1 LLGVFRSRSRHRL
14 GLDAGGDPAGDA
26 QVHRQI
32 DARDGSSPFLKWLAE
47 GVRCL
52 SPAYFA
58 LVMATGIVSIAS
70 DRAGLHTIAVVLLWL
85 NAGQYLL
92 LWILTSWRLLR
103 YPRAL
108 LDDLTD
114 HQSGPGFF
122 SAVAATSVLGNQLI
136 LTGAY
141 DLALALW
148 IFGLFI
154 WIVLTYAIFTTLT
167 IKETKPTIDRGIT
180 GAWLLAVVA
189 TQSIAL
195 LSALLSRHFQQPI
208 RLHINFLALSMWL
221 WGGMMYIWMI
231 SLIFYRYTFFKLSPA
246 DFTAPYWINMGA
258 MAISTLAG
266 SVLIE
271 NTADAAFLETLLPF
285 LKGFTIFFWATGTW
299 WIPILVILFVWR
311 HLYRKFPLSYD
322 PLYWGAVFPLGMYA
336 ACTFEMAR
344 AMSLDFLLPIARLF
358 VYVAL
363 LAWATTFVGL
373 IRGLVS
379 SLILALHSANRRL
392 DFR

>member
-1 LLGVFRSRSRHRL
+1 MN
-14 GLDAGGDPAGDA
+14 
-26 QVHRQI
+26 
-32 DARDGSSPFLKWLAE
+32 WLAE
-47 GVRCL
+47 GARGL

-70 DRAGLHTIAVVLLWL
+70 DRAGFHAIAVVLLWL

-92 LWILTSWRLLR
+92 LCILTSWRLLR
-103 YPRAL
+103 YRRAL
-108 LDDLTD
+108 IDDLTD
-114 HQSGPGFF
+114 HRAAPGFF
-122 SAVAATSVLGNQLI
+122 SAVAATSVMGNQLI

-195 LSALLSRHFQQPI
+195 LSALLSRHFQQPV

-231 SLIFYRYTFFKLSPA
+231 SLIFYRYTFFEFSPA

-271 NTADAAFLETLLPF
+271 NTADAPFLETLLPF

-299 WIPILVILFVWR
+299 WIPILIILFVWR

-344 AMSLDFLLPIARLF
+344 AMSLDFLSPLARAF

-373 IRGLVS
+373 IRSLVS
-379 SLILALHSANRRL
+379 SLILALHSANAK
-392 DFR
+392 

>member
-1 LLGVFRSRSRHRL
+1 MN
-14 GLDAGGDPAGDA
+14 
-26 QVHRQI
+26 
-32 DARDGSSPFLKWLAE
+32 WLAK
-47 GVRCL
+47 GARGL

-70 DRAGLHTIAVVLLWL
+70 DRAGFRTIAAVLLWL
-85 NAGQYLL
+85 NAGQYLV

-103 YPRAL
+103 YRRAL
-108 LDDLTD
+108 FDDLTD

-122 SAVAATSVLGNQLI
+122 SAVAATSVMGNQLI
-136 LTGAY
+136 LIGAY

-148 IFGLFI
+148 IFGLFL
-154 WIVLTYAIFTTLT
+154 WIILTYGIFTILT
-167 IKETKPTIDRGIT
+167 IKETKPTIDQGIT

-195 LSALLSRHFQQPI
+195 LSALMARHFEQPV
-208 RLHINFLALSMWL
+208 RLHINFVALSMWL

-231 SLIFYRYTFFKLSPA
+231 SLIFYRYTFFKFSPA
-246 DFTAPYWINMGA
+246 DFSSSYWINMGA

-271 NTADAAFLETLLPF
+271 NTVDAPFLETLLPF

-299 WIPILVILFVWR
+299 WIPMLFILGGWR
-311 HLYRKFPLSYD
+311 LLCRKWLWYE

-344 AMSLDFLLPIARLF
+344 AMSLDFLLPIARVF

-373 IRGLVS
+373 IHSLVG
-379 SLILALHSANRRL
+379 SLIPALHSANGRR